1 MSKKR
6 VPEKIF
12 LSMHSL
18 LVFIALYKDLIAYQC
33 CVRHHILRAGQSNG
47 ITQGPI
53 LPAPYG
59 DFITRKAPPKKRF
72 PSPAPAGLMYLFRY
86 PHLHPFTL
94 VSHMFCHSF
103 SFTIASNTG
112 SRKVWISV
120 IMNNPPLSISVSS
133 HPDFDSFLKNSS
145 CTKSCKHC

>member
-33 CVRHHILRAGQSNG
+33 CVRHHILRAWQSNG

-72 PSPAPAGLMYLFRY
+72 PSACSCWVN
-86 PHLHPFTL
+86 
-94 VSHMFCHSF
+94 VSF
-103 SFTIASNTG
+103 
-112 SRKVWISV
+112 
-120 IMNNPPLSISVSS
+120 PLSSPPSLYFSVPYVLPLFLIHYRIKHRLKKSL
-133 HPDFDSFLKNSS
+133 DFRNDE
-145 CTKSCKHC
+145 